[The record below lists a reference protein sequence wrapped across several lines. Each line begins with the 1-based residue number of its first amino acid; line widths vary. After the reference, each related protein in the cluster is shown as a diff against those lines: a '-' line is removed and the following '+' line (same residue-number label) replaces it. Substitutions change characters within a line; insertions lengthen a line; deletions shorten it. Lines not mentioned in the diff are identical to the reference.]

1 MRKYLLAGLM
11 AGAAAISATPAS
23 AQEATPFSGVRVEGI
38 VGYDTTDVEDEN
50 SSGIAYGAGVGY
62 DFQMGGLVA
71 GIEAEASDSTL
82 DECVSD
88 VDLVGDELCVQA
100 GRDLYVGGRI
110 GAAVSR
116 NVLLYGK
123 AGYTNARVA
132 LDYED
137 GTAGT
142 CSTSRKARI
151 WTASASAAASSS
163 RSARTASPRPNIA
176 IRTTSRASTATRS
189 SPASASASDAR
200 SEVIP
205 AQAWIENRG
214 RSGDAPAPFFLVV
227 IHWRALP
234 GPL

>member
-11 AGAAAISATPAS
+11 AGAAAISAIPAS

-82 DECVSD
+82 DECVSN

-142 CSTSRKARI
+142 VLDFEEGENLDGVRVGGGLEFALGPNSFAKAEYRY
-151 WTASASAAASSS
+151 SNYEQGFD
-163 RSARTASPRPNIA
+163 RH
-176 IRTTSRASTATRS
+176 
-189 SPASASASDAR
+189 
-200 SEVIP
+200 
-205 AQAWIENRG
+205 Q
-214 RSGDAPAPFFLVV
+214 VV
-227 IHWRALP
+227 GGFGFRF
-234 GPL
+234 

>member
-1 MRKYLLAGLM
+1 MRKYLLAGLT

-23 AQEATPFSGVRVEGI
+23 AQEAAPFSGVRVEGI

-50 SSGIAYGAGVGY
+50 SSGILYGVGVGY
-62 DFQMGGLVA
+62 DFQVGGLVA

-100 GRDLYVGGRI
+100 GRDLYVGGRV

-123 AGYTNARVA
+123 VGYTNARVA

-137 GTAGT
+137 GTTGTVLDFEEGENLDGVRVGAGLEFALGPN
-142 CSTSRKARI
+142 SFAKAEYRY
-151 WTASASAAASSS
+151 SNYEQGFD
-163 RSARTASPRPNIA
+163 RH
-176 IRTTSRASTATRS
+176 
-189 SPASASASDAR
+189 
-200 SEVIP
+200 
-205 AQAWIENRG
+205 QAVAGFGFR
-214 RSGDAPAPFFLVV
+214 F
-227 IHWRALP
+227 
-234 GPL
+234 

>member
-1 MRKYLLAGLM
+1 MRKYLLAGLL

-137 GTAGT
+137 GTAATALDFEEGENLDGVRVGAGLEFALGPN
-142 CSTSRKARI
+142 SFAKAEYRY
-151 WTASASAAASSS
+151 SNYEQGFD
-163 RSARTASPRPNIA
+163 RH
-176 IRTTSRASTATRS
+176 
-189 SPASASASDAR
+189 
-200 SEVIP
+200 
-205 AQAWIENRG
+205 Q
-214 RSGDAPAPFFLVV
+214 VV
-227 IHWRALP
+227 AGFGFRF
-234 GPL
+234 

>member
-1 MRKYLLAGLM
+1 LAGLM

-23 AQEATPFSGVRVEGI
+23 AQEAAPFSGVRVEGI

-50 SSGIAYGAGVGY
+50 SSGILYGVGVGY
-62 DFQMGGLVA
+62 DFQVGGLVA

-100 GRDLYVGGRI
+100 GRDLYVGGRV

-123 AGYTNARVA
+123 VGYTNARVA

-137 GTAGT
+137 GTTGTVLDFEEGENLDGVRVGAGLEFALGPN
-142 CSTSRKARI
+142 SFAKAEYRY
-151 WTASASAAASSS
+151 SNYEQGFD
-163 RSARTASPRPNIA
+163 RH
-176 IRTTSRASTATRS
+176 
-189 SPASASASDAR
+189 
-200 SEVIP
+200 
-205 AQAWIENRG
+205 QAVAGFGFR
-214 RSGDAPAPFFLVV
+214 F
-227 IHWRALP
+227 
-234 GPL
+234 

>member
-11 AGAAAISATPAS
+11 AGAAAVSATPAS
-23 AQEATPFSGVRVEGI
+23 AQEAAPFSGVRVEGI
-38 VGYDTTDVEDEN
+38 VGYDTTDVEDED

-100 GRDLYVGGRI
+100 GRDLYIGGRI

-123 AGYTNARVA
+123 AGYTNARVGV
-132 LDYED
+132 DYED
-137 GTAGT
+137 GTAG
-142 CSTSRKARI
+142 SALDFEDGENLDGVRAGAGLEFALGPNSFAKAEYRY
-151 WTASASAAASSS
+151 SNYEQGFD
-163 RSARTASPRPNIA
+163 RH
-176 IRTTSRASTATRS
+176 
-189 SPASASASDAR
+189 
-200 SEVIP
+200 
-205 AQAWIENRG
+205 Q
-214 RSGDAPAPFFLVV
+214 VV
-227 IHWRALP
+227 AGFGFRF
-234 GPL
+234 